1 MSALLYDLQFLSIY
15 LHAWWSLCGIASV
28 LFAVLVAAAVWLHAC
43 LHHPRE
49 NPRWRAL
56 GAALAVLGFCIA
68 LTGSFLL
75 YLIVRVTS
83 V

>member
-28 LFAVLVAAAVWLHAC
+28 FFAVLVAAAVWLHAC

>member
-1 MSALLYDLQFLSIY
+1 MSALLYNLSFLGIQ

-28 LFAVLVAAAVWLHAC
+28 FFAVLVAAAVWLHAC

-49 NPRWRAL
+49 TPRWRAL

>member
-1 MSALLYDLQFLSIY
+1 MSALLYNLSFLGTQ
-15 LHAWWSLCGIASV
+15 LHTWWSLCGIASV
-28 LFAVLVAAAVWLHAC
+28 FFAVLVAAAVWLHAC

-75 YLIVRVTS
+75 YLIVHTAAV
-83 V
+83 

>member
-1 MSALLYDLQFLSIY
+1 MSALLYNLSFLGTQ
-15 LHAWWSLCGIASV
+15 LHTWWSLCGISSV
-28 LFAVLVAAAVWLHAC
+28 FFAVLVAAAVWLHAC

-68 LTGSFLL
+68 LAGSFLL
-75 YLIVRVTS
+75 YLIVHTAAV
-83 V
+83 

>member
-1 MSALLYDLQFLSIY
+1 MSALLYNLSFLGTQ

-28 LFAVLVAAAVWLHAC
+28 FFAVLVAAAVWLHAC

-68 LTGSFLL
+68 LAGSFLL

>member
-1 MSALLYDLQFLSIY
+1 MSALLYDLNFLLIQ

-28 LFAVLVAAAVWLHAC
+28 FFAVLVAAAVWLHAC

-68 LTGSFLL
+68 LTGRFLL
-75 YLIVRVTS
+75 YLIVHTAAV
-83 V
+83 

>member
-1 MSALLYDLQFLSIY
+1 MSALLYNLSFLGTQ

-28 LFAVLVAAAVWLHAC
+28 FFAVLVAAAVWLHAC